1 MTGRRGT
8 AVASALLTLLA
19 AAGCGLGAGADVGDV
34 ELTVTRDYG
43 AVPMLQASVAAK
55 ESDTV
60 MRVLEGEAEIETRYG
75 GGFVHA
81 IEGVAEESRGGDPY
95 DWFFYVDGEEAAV
108 GAAEYDVEGGE
119 RIWWD
124 YRNWSAVNHAPAV
137 VGSWP
142 APFADGIG
150 GKRYPVVVE
159 CMESRG
165 SLRTDSDRKEPRNCE
180 ITREALERE
189 GVRIAAGSRKEAI
202 RVLVGPWQRLRSD
215 STARLIE
222 GGPVESGVFADFQV
236 GVRPL
241 SSIGRQRTNAEPVYE
256 LVALDEAGD
265 EVDDL
270 GTGAGLVAATS
281 RYGGPPVWVVT
292 GGSEEAV
299 QAAAEAL
306 DAEQLRDHYAV
317 AVEDGEV
324 TPLPLETP

>member
-8 AVASALLTLLA
+8 AVASALLALLA

-34 ELTVTRDYG
+34 DLTVTRDYG
-43 AVPMLQASVAAK
+43 AVPMVEASVVAK

-75 GGFVHA
+75 GGFVHS
-81 IEGVAEESRGGDPY
+81 IESVAEESRGGDPY

-108 GAAEYDVEGGE
+108 GAAEYEVEGGE

-124 YRNWSAVNHAPAV
+124 YRDWSAVNHAPAV

-142 APFADGIG
+142 APFVGGIG

-159 CMESRG
+159 CLESRG
-165 SLRTDSDRKEPRNCE
+165 SFRTEDVQKEPRNCE
-180 ITREALERE
+180 LTREALERE
-189 GVRIAAGSRKEAI
+189 GVQIAKGSPKDAI
-202 RVLVGPWQRLRSD
+202 RVLVGPWQRLRTD
-215 STARLIE
+215 PTAKLLE
-222 GGPVESGVFADFQV
+222 GGPVESGVFADFEAT
-236 GVRPL
+236 GD
-241 SSIGRQRTNAEPVYE
+241 GYE
-256 LVALDEAGD
+256 VVALDEAA
-265 EVDDL
+265 EVGERL
-270 GTGAGLVAATS
+270 GLGAGLVAATS

-317 AVEDGEV
+317 AVEDREA
-324 TPLPLETP
+324 TPLPLEKP